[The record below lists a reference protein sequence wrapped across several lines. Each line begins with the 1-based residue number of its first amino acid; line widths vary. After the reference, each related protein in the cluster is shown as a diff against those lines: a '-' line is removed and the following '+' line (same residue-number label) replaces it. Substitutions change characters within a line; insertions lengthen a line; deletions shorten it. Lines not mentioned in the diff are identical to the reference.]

1 MFNKQ
6 SAVFLQSRAAKAS
19 DFRSD
24 KTRAACL
31 LKGFKDISGKVYL
44 NGFDNHDALVNF
56 GNTNTNEKNVTYEII
71 MQENQIS
78 HVFRNFTVYERH
90 HF

>member
-6 SAVFLQSRAAKAS
+6 AAVFLQSRAAKAS

-31 LKGFKDISGKVYL
+31 VNDFKDISGKAHLSGV
-44 NGFDNHDALVNF
+44 DNHDALVKSAY
-56 GNTNTNEKNVTYEII
+56 EKNVTYEII
-71 MQENQIS
+71 MQETQIS
-78 HVFRNFTVYERH
+78 NVFRNFTVYERH
-90 HF
+90 